1 MVSLLLI
8 GPPGAGKGTQ
18 KNILLQKYHFGA
30 ITPGDLVRAEMELKT
45 KRGLKLMSLVNK
57 GFLAPYELIISIVQE
72 KIEYYYK
79 NNIHNLIFDGF
90 PREMKQANG
99 IDKILEQYNHIY
111 DIKCV
116 ILFEVPNDVLVK
128 RIHERS
134 IISGREDDKSDDVIL
149 TRLKV
154 FYTQIHNIV
163 EKYDH
168 IGILHRIDGS
178 KKKDLVANDVDDIVQ
193 KYMLA

>member
-45 KRGLKLMSLVNK
+45 ERGLKLMSLVNK

-79 NNIHNLIFDGF
+79 NN
-90 PREMKQANG
+90 M
-99 IDKILEQYNHIY
+99 
-111 DIKCV
+111 
-116 ILFEVPNDVLVK
+116 
-128 RIHERS
+128 
-134 IISGREDDKSDDVIL
+134 
-149 TRLKV
+149 
-154 FYTQIHNIV
+154 
-163 EKYDH
+163 
-168 IGILHRIDGS
+168 
-178 KKKDLVANDVDDIVQ
+178 
-193 KYMLA
+193 